1 MVDTSAL
8 LVDRSKGFTRDAIPD
23 LSGKVAIVTGANTG
37 VGYATALELARKN
50 ATVFM
55 ACRSEERAAPAV
67 EKVRAET
74 GNKNVHF
81 LKLDLQNLK
90 QSREAAKGFL
100 SLGLGL
106 HILVNNAGIMA
117 CPFALTSDGIE
128 SQFATNHLGHFVF
141 TKTLLP
147 ALERS
152 APSRI
157 VNLSSVAHK
166 HPAPGG
172 ILFDSINDPKAMGDW
187 GRYGQSK
194 LSNIL
199 FSRAL
204 DKRYGEKGIYVNS
217 VHPAPEYLTPPPP
230 HPMLPFQPGYVN
242 SELTRG
248 VKQGWVGW
256 IMSPLIWLSNSTL
269 AIPPYEGALT
279 SLYVATSPE
288 IETND
293 VRAKYFVPIASE
305 RTDLSSEY
313 SKDETLAEKLWAFS
327 EKLVEE
333 KIGKE

>member
-1 MVDTSAL
+1 PSPSTNFPT
-8 LVDRSKGFTRDAIPD
+8 GFTRDAIPD

-100 SLGLGL
+100 AKGLGL

-117 CPFALTSDGIE
+117 CPFALTSDGVE

-157 VNLSSVAHK
+157 VNLSSMAHK
-166 HPAPGG
+166 RAPPGG
-172 ILFDSINDPKAMGDW
+172 ILFDSINDPKAMNDW

-194 LSNIL
+194 TSNIL

-204 DKRYGEKGIYVNS
+204 DKRYGAKGIYVNS
-217 VHPAPEYLTPPPP
+217 VHPG
-230 HPMLPFQPGYVN
+230 FVD
-242 SELTRG
+242 SELSRG
-248 VKQGWVGW
+248 MKQSFSGWLL
-256 IMSPLIWLSNSTL
+256 SPVIWLAHATL
-269 AIPPYEGALT
+269 AIPPSEGALT
-279 SLYVATSPE
+279 SLYLATSPD

-305 RTDLSSEY
+305 RTDLSSEV